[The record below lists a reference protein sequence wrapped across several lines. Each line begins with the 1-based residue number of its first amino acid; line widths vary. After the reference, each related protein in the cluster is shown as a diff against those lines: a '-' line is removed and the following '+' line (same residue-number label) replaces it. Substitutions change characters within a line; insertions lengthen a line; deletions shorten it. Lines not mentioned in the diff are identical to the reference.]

1 MKEFRHPGGGSQG
14 RAEVKGGRNIRVARA
29 RLLVYPFCMRTN
41 MAEWSRDYRRI
52 ERAINFI
59 EENIDT
65 RPDLAAVAHEAGLSD
80 FHFQRLFSRMVGI
93 SPKRYEQFL
102 TKEAAKKLL
111 ARSESLLDAAYE
123 IGLSGPGR
131 LHDLFVSCEAVT
143 PGEYKSRGE
152 GLAIGYGFHPTP
164 FGEAMLASTAKG
176 ICALYFVSTGSR
188 EEVLTRLRNEWRN
201 AGIVSDQ
208 DGTGR
213 ISERIFASASKAEAP
228 PTLYVRGTN
237 FQIKVWEA
245 LLAIPA
251 GRVSTY
257 EDVARRIG
265 APGAARA
272 VGNAV
277 GRNPIAYMI
286 PCHRVIR
293 KTGELG
299 GYHWGTARKRLI
311 LAWEAANLAG
321 ESEESSGAKTDNARE
336 RVGGGRA

>member
-1 MKEFRHPGGGSQG
+1 M
-14 RAEVKGGRNIRVARA
+14 
-29 RLLVYPFCMRTN
+29 T
-41 MAEWSRDYRRI
+41 EWSRDYRRI

-65 RPDLAAVAHEAGLSD
+65 RPDLSAVAHEAGLSD

-111 ARSESLLDAAYE
+111 AESESLLDAAYE
-123 IGLSGPGR
+123 VGLSGPGR

-152 GLAIGYGFHPTP
+152 GLAILYGFHPTP
-164 FGEAMLASTAKG
+164 FGEAMLASTTKG
-176 ICALYFVSTGSR
+176 ICALYFVSAGSH
-188 EEVLTRLRNEWRN
+188 EEVLTRLRDEWRN
-201 AGIVSDQ
+201 ARIVPDQ
-208 DGTGR
+208 KGTGR
-213 ISERIFASASKAEAP
+213 MVERIFAAASKAEAP
-228 PTLYVRGTN
+228 LTLYLRGTN
-237 FQIKVWEA
+237 FQVKVWEA
-245 LLAIPA
+245 LLTIPA
-251 GRVSTY
+251 GRLATY
-257 EDVARRIG
+257 ENIARKIG
-265 APGAARA
+265 APGATRA
-272 VGNAV
+272 VGSAV

-311 LAWEAANLAG
+311 LAWESAKIPGGPEG
-321 ESEESSGAKTDNARE
+321 EREESVPASSDHARASA
-336 RVGGGRA
+336 GGGRA